1 MAGKFRKQDNTPKY
15 GNGLATIKRGKKG
28 ATVTFED
35 TGDSKLLLGKF
46 TIALEDLDNDRAV
59 GFEIDED
66 AMYAVSLDLNKQPPA
81 LVSVHPWDGVY
92 VAKVID
98 FAHAEG
104 KEPAPTVKMVTYG
117 NQKEPVEDVTFRPI
131 IQIVSG
137 ECAGAKYSYKL
148 PYKWF
153 VEADDGSGMTA
164 LSTPKD
170 PGKATTYQRLEAF
183 LEYAGADPVQWSDN
197 ILPDLLSSIKKAKK
211 TFNIIVQKGWITGIT
226 SLTPV
231 KKTSSKKAAA
241 SVEDED

>member
-1 MAGKFRKQDNTPKY
+1 MGKFRKQDNTPKY
-15 GNGLATIKRGKKG
+15 GNGLANIKRGKKG

-35 TGDSKLLLGKF
+35 TGDPKLLLGKF

-59 GFEIDED
+59 GFEIDES
-66 AMYAVSLDLNKQPPA
+66 ALYAVSLDLNKTPPA

-104 KEPAPTVKMVTYG
+104 KEPAPTTKMVKYG
-117 NQKEPVEDVTFRPI
+117 NQSEAVEDVSFRVI
-131 IQIVSG
+131 LQIVSG
-137 ECAGAKYSYKL
+137 DCAGAKFSYKL

-153 VEADDGSGMTA
+153 VEADDGSGDTA

-170 PGKATTYQRLEAF
+170 PSKATTYQKLEAF
-183 LEYAGADPVQWSDN
+183 LEYAGAEPVKWSDN
-197 ILPDLLSSIKKAKK
+197 ILPDLLTVVKKAKK
-211 TFNIIVQKGWITGIT
+211 TFNIVVQKGWITSLT

-231 KKTSSKKAAA
+231 ARKASKKSSAAD
-241 SVEDED
+241 DED